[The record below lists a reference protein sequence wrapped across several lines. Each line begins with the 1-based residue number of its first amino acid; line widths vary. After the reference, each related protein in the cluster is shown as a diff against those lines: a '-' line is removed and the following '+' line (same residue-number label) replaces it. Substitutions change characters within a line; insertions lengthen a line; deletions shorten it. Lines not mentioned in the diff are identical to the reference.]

1 MARELKALYEHLE
14 SEVEVRTAQIV
25 ESNRELE
32 RQRRELESMNRI
44 LQQDN
49 LLKEDFLAKMSH
61 EIRTPLTSILAFVD
75 LWEQTNTPRDE
86 GEGKI
91 MSEMKLSSQILLSM
105 VNNILD
111 LTRVEAGRAEVVLG
125 PVDVADLLGM
135 ARDGVTFLAEKK
147 RATVSVSVGK
157 DVPVVLSDAE
167 KLRRIVENLVS
178 NAVKF
183 VDAGG
188 RVRLEGSYDFAA
200 RELLLAVSDDGCG
213 IAPEDLP
220 HVFDRFARG
229 NPPAGVVDRCYGSSG
244 LGLALVKNLVELLGG
259 GVSVESRVG
268 EGSVFTVTVP
278 AEPLDLLADG
288 DEER

>member
-1 MARELKALYEHLE
+1 
-14 SEVEVRTAQIV
+14 
-25 ESNRELE
+25 
-32 RQRRELESMNRI
+32 
-44 LQQDN
+44 
-49 LLKEDFLAKMSH
+49 
-61 EIRTPLTSILAFVD
+61 
-75 LWEQTNTPRDE
+75 
-86 GEGKI
+86 
-91 MSEMKLSSQILLSM
+91 
-105 VNNILD
+105 
-111 LTRVEAGRAEVVLG
+111 
-125 PVDVADLLGM
+125 M